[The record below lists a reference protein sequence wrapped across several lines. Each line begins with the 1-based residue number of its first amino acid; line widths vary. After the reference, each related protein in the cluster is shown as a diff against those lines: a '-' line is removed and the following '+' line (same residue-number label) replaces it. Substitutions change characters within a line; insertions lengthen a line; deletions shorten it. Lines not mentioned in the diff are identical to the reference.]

1 MDAMF
6 DLGEYS
12 QAVRSVLETVDD
24 GNRLMPLAPSAPI
37 TSPGLSLLRQ
47 TPAEDLFDGDKPA
60 SSDFAQCVR
69 SALFLYFSALDE
81 SHKISQ
87 DISTATGSYL
97 HGIMHR
103 QEPDYSNSKYWF
115 RQVGRHELFPTLREE
130 CTRLRYRSERI
141 EQRLSSR
148 PDWDPNWFID
158 QCEQAVN
165 GGASQDVVRD
175 LESIQRLE
183 WRLVFDYSYRRAL
196 SG

>member
-1 MDAMF
+1 MVAMF
-6 DLGEYS
+6 DLVDYS
-12 QAVRSVLETVDD
+12 SVVRSILESVD
-24 GNRLMPLAPSAPI
+24 GGARVMPLAPTAAVS
-37 TSPGLSLLRQ
+37 SPGLSRLRQ
-47 TPAEDLFDGDKPA
+47 TEADALFDGDKPA
-60 SSDFAQCVR
+60 SHDFAQCTR

-87 DISTATGSYL
+87 DISSGTGSYL

-115 RQVGRHELFPTLREE
+115 RRTGRHELFPTLREE
-130 CTRLRYRSERI
+130 CTRLRYRSEPV
-141 EQRLSSR
+141 EQRLGAR
-148 PDWDPNWFID
+148 PEWDPDWFID
-158 QCEQAVN
+158 QCEQATN
-165 GGASQDVVRD
+165 GNSPQDVASD

>member
-1 MDAMF
+1 MF

-87 DISTATGSYL
+87 DISTTTGSYL

>member
-1 MDAMF
+1 MVAMF
-6 DLGEYS
+6 DLADYS
-12 QAVRSVLETVDD
+12 SVVRSILAAVDE
-24 GNRLMPLAPSAPI
+24 GNRLMPLAPSEAV
-37 TSPGLSLLRQ
+37 SSLGLSLLRQ
-47 TPAEDLFDGDKPA
+47 TEAADLFDGDKPA
-60 SSDFAQCVR
+60 SDDFARCAR

-87 DISTATGSYL
+87 DIPSGTGSYL

-115 RQVGRHELFPTLREE
+115 RRVGRHELFPTLREE
-130 CTRLRYRSERI
+130 CTRLRYRSEQM
-141 EQRLSSR
+141 EKRLGPR
-148 PDWDPNWFID
+148 PDWDPDWFID

-165 GGASQDVVRD
+165 GGGPRDVVQD

>member
-1 MDAMF
+1 MVAMF
-6 DLGEYS
+6 DLAEYS
-12 QAVRSVLETVDD
+12 SVVRSILESVEE
-24 GNRLMPLAPSAPI
+24 GARLMPLAPAATVS
-37 TSPGLSLLRQ
+37 SPGLSLLRQ
-47 TPAEDLFDGDKPA
+47 TAADDLFDGDRPA
-60 SSDFAQCVR
+60 SDDFAQCTR

-87 DISTATGSYL
+87 DIASGTGSYL

-115 RQVGRHELFPTLREE
+115 RRTGRHELFPTLREE
-130 CTRLRYRSERI
+130 CARLRYRSERV

-148 PDWDPNWFID
+148 PDWDPDWFID
-158 QCEQAVN
+158 QCEQAVKGN
-165 GGASQDVVRD
+165 SPRDVVQD
-175 LESIQRLE
+175 LEAVQRFE

>member
-87 DISTATGSYL
+87 DISTTTGSYL

>member
-1 MDAMF
+1 MF

-12 QAVRSVLETVDD
+12 STVRAVLETVDD
-24 GNRLMPLAPSAPI
+24 GNRLMPLAPKAAIASA
-37 TSPGLSLLRQ
+37 GLSLLRR
-47 TPAEDLFDGDKPA
+47 TAADDLFDGDKPA

-87 DISTATGSYL
+87 DIGSTTGSYL

-165 GGASQDVVRD
+165 GDVPQDVERD

>member
-1 MDAMF
+1 MVAMF
-6 DLGEYS
+6 DLGDYS
-12 QAVRSVLETVDD
+12 SVVRAILEAVDE
-24 GNRLMPLAPSAPI
+24 GNRLMPLTASAAI
-37 TSPGLSLLRQ
+37 TSAGLSLLRQ
-47 TPAEDLFDGDKPA
+47 TPANDLFDGDKPA

-87 DISTATGSYL
+87 DIGSGTGSYL

-115 RQVGRHELFPTLREE
+115 RRVGRHELFPTLREE
-130 CTRLRYRSERI
+130 CTRVRYRSERI
-141 EQRLSSR
+141 EQRLSAR
-148 PDWDPNWFID
+148 PDWDPDWFID

-165 GGASQDVVRD
+165 GDGPPDVVRD

>member
-1 MDAMF
+1 MVAMF
-6 DLGEYS
+6 DLGGYS
-12 QAVRSVLETVDD
+12 SVVRSILEAVDE
-24 GNRLMPLAPSAPI
+24 GARLLPLAPAAAVS
-37 TSPGLSLLRQ
+37 SPGLSLLRQ
-47 TPAEDLFDGDKPA
+47 TEADDLFDGDKPA
-60 SSDFAQCVR
+60 SGDFAQCTR

-87 DISTATGSYL
+87 DIASSTGSYL

-115 RQVGRHELFPTLREE
+115 RRTGRHELFPTLREE
-130 CTRLRYRSERI
+130 CAHLRYRSELV
-141 EQRLSSR
+141 EQRLASR
-148 PDWDPNWFID
+148 PDWDPDWFID

-165 GGASQDVVRD
+165 GNAPQDVARD

>member
-12 QAVRSVLETVDD
+12 STVRAVLETVDD
-24 GNRLMPLAPSAPI
+24 GNRLMPLAPKAAIASA
-37 TSPGLSLLRQ
+37 GLSLLRR
-47 TPAEDLFDGDKPA
+47 TAADDLFDGDKPA

-87 DISTATGSYL
+87 DIGSTTGSYL

-165 GGASQDVVRD
+165 GDVPQDVERD

>member
-1 MDAMF
+1 MF

-47 TPAEDLFDGDKPA
+47 TPADDLFDGDKPA

-87 DISTATGSYL
+87 DISATTGSYL

-158 QCEQAVN
+158 QCEQAVS
-165 GGASQDVVRD
+165 GGAPQDVVRD

>member
-1 MDAMF
+1 MF
-6 DLGEYS
+6 DLRAYS
-12 QAVRSVLETVDD
+12 SVVCSILESVDG
-24 GNRLMPLAPSAPI
+24 GNRLIPLAPSAEFS
-37 TSPGLSLLRQ
+37 SPGLTLLRQ
-47 TPAEDLFDGDKPA
+47 TAADDLFDGDKPA
-60 SSDFAQCVR
+60 SGDFARCVR

-87 DISTATGSYL
+87 DIRTDMGSYL

-115 RQVGRHELFPTLREE
+115 RRAGRHELFPTLREE
-130 CTRLRYRSERI
+130 CTRLRYRSELV
-141 EQRLSSR
+141 ENRLSAR
-148 PDWDPNWFID
+148 PEWDPDWFID

-165 GGASQDVVRD
+165 GGRTQDVVGD
-175 LESIQRLE
+175 LESVQRLE

>member
-12 QAVRSVLETVDD
+12 SVVRAILEAVDE
-24 GNRLMPLAPSAPI
+24 GNRLMPLTASAAI
-37 TSPGLSLLRQ
+37 ASAGLSLLRQ
-47 TPAEDLFDGDKPA
+47 TPANDLFDGDKPA

-87 DISTATGSYL
+87 DIGSGTGSYL

-115 RQVGRHELFPTLREE
+115 RRVGRHELFPTLREE

-141 EQRLSSR
+141 EQRLGSR
-148 PDWDPNWFID
+148 PDWDPDWFID

-165 GGASQDVVRD
+165 GHGPQDVVRD

>member
-1 MDAMF
+1 MF

-12 QAVRSVLETVDD
+12 SVVRAILESLDE
-24 GNRLMPLAPSAPI
+24 GARLMPLAPAGVVS
-37 TSPGLSLLRQ
+37 SPGLSLLRQ
-47 TPAEDLFDGDKPA
+47 TETGALFDGDEPA
-60 SSDFAQCVR
+60 SSEFAQCTR

-87 DISTATGSYL
+87 DIPSTTGSYL

-115 RQVGRHELFPTLREE
+115 RRTGRHELFPTLREE
-130 CTRLRYRSERI
+130 CTRLRFRSEAI
-141 EQRLSSR
+141 EQRLSAR
-148 PDWDPNWFID
+148 PDWDPDWFID

-165 GGASQDVVRD
+165 GTASADVARD